1 MNGQLHRRRDILFG
15 ASGLLLAAC
24 SDRDTVVSNPTAAVE
39 QASILE
45 IERRV
50 GGRVGVFALD
60 TGSGRTLEHRADE
73 RFAMCSTFKWV
84 LAAAVLHRVDR
95 GQLSLDE
102 QVPFQ
107 AADLLEH
114 APVAREHL
122 ASGVLSIETLAKAVV
137 TVSDNT
143 AANLLLGK
151 IDGPEGMT
159 RFIRAEGDDVTRLD
173 RIEPMM
179 STNEPDDPRDTTS
192 PRAMVGLM
200 QRILYGDVLA
210 PRSHARLKGWMIACE
225 TGTDRLRAGFPENWV
240 VGDKTGSGGRNAIN
254 DVAFAEPPGRP
265 PILVAAYLSEGHA
278 SKEDLKAAHAEV
290 ARVVT
295 QGFAIKS

>member
-1 MNGQLHRRRDILFG
+1 LLG
-15 ASGLLLAAC
+15 ASGLLVAAC
-24 SDRDTVVSNPTAAVE
+24 ADRGILSSNPAAALA
-39 QASILE
+39 QASILD
-45 IERRV
+45 IEQRV

-60 TGSGRTLEHRADE
+60 TGSGRTLQHRADE

-84 LAAAVLHRVDR
+84 LAAAVSSRVDR
-95 GQLSLDE
+95 AQLSLDE

-114 APVAREHL
+114 APVAREHV
-122 ASGVLSIETLAKAVV
+122 ASGFMSIETLMEAVV

-151 IDGPEGMT
+151 IEGPEGMT
-159 RFIRAEGDDVTRLD
+159 RFIRANGDEVTRLD

-179 STNEPDDPRDTTS
+179 SDNEPDDPRDTTT

-200 QRILYGDVLA
+200 RRILYGDVLT
-210 PRSHARLKGWMIACE
+210 PRSLERLRGWMISCE
-225 TGTDRLRAGFPENWV
+225 TGTDRLRAGFPANWM

-254 DVAFAEPPGRP
+254 DVAFAEPPGRS

-278 SKEDLKAAHAEV
+278 SREALKAAHAEIGSI
-290 ARVVT
+290 VT
-295 QGFAIKS
+295 REFAS